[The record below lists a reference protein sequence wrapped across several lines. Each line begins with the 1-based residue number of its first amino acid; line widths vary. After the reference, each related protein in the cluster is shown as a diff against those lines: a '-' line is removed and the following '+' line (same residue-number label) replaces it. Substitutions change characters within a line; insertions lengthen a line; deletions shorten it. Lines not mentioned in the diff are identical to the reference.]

1 MGAQQKQLNSFLQGP
16 ILPPLARFALPLMLS
31 LLLQALYGAVDL
43 AVVGR
48 FAPTASTA
56 AVATGSQMMQAVTG
70 LVTGLTMGVTVLVGK
85 AVGAQDKA
93 EAARVVAGQ
102 LRLFTLLALGLTA
115 LTMALAPAA
124 ADWMNVPEASRA
136 QAVTY
141 LRICG
146 CGMIFVT
153 AYNGISGVFRGLGNS
168 RSPLLFVAIACAI
181 NVVLD
186 LVFVAGLGLDAA
198 GAALATVAAQA
209 GSVAFSALY
218 LRRHPLPFTLSRAS
232 FRGWGPAGRIAAL
245 GTPIALQDFL
255 VNLSF
260 LMITSIVNQLGVA
273 ASAGI
278 GITEK
283 LFVFLSIVPMAF
295 MSALSAFVAQ
305 NMGAAQPGRARQAL
319 ILARR
324 ISVGVGAG
332 IFLLTFFGGG
342 LLASIFEDDPAV
354 IAAAASYFRGSAAE
368 YLISPAVFCMLGY
381 FNGREHTTFVML
393 QGLAAAFLVRVPLS
407 WLFSL
412 LPGASLFTISLAV
425 PIASFFNLAACLW
438 YDRRLEKRA

>member
-1 MGAQQKQLNSFLQGP
+1 MDAQQKQLNSFLQGP

-115 LTMALAPAA
+115 LTVALAPAA

-232 FRGWGPAGRIAAL
+232 FRGWRPAGRI
-245 GTPIALQDFL
+245 
-255 VNLSF
+255 
-260 LMITSIVNQLGVA
+260 
-273 ASAGI
+273 
-278 GITEK
+278 
-283 LFVFLSIVPMAF
+283 
-295 MSALSAFVAQ
+295 
-305 NMGAAQPGRARQAL
+305 
-319 ILARR
+319 
-324 ISVGVGAG
+324 
-332 IFLLTFFGGG
+332 
-342 LLASIFEDDPAV
+342 
-354 IAAAASYFRGSAAE
+354 
-368 YLISPAVFCMLGY
+368 
-381 FNGREHTTFVML
+381 
-393 QGLAAAFLVRVPLS
+393 
-407 WLFSL
+407 
-412 LPGASLFTISLAV
+412 
-425 PIASFFNLAACLW
+425 
-438 YDRRLEKRA
+438 